1 MIDILSLSYEDLEK
15 QILQLGLPKYRVAQ
29 IVQWLGRGCRSFRE
43 MTNLPNDLRNLL
55 SEHFYLFEPKL
66 LRKQVSKEDG
76 TMKFLWGLSDDNSV
90 ETVFMRYRYGNSVC
104 ISSQVGC
111 RQGCAF
117 CASTLGGLVRSL
129 TAGEMYDEVLFTEQ
143 AAADTVSNIVLMGI
157 GEPFDNYDNVIS
169 FLRMISRAD
178 MRNIGL
184 RHITVSTCGIPDK
197 IVKLAGEHLP
207 ITLSVSLHAP
217 DDETRSRIMPSNRG
231 VDAVM
236 QACEYYL
243 KTTGR
248 RISFEY
254 AMIGGV
260 NDSLSQAEQLAVLA
274 KQIGAHVNL
283 IPLNYVK
290 ERGLLPSSS
299 AVITSFQDV
308 LTNKGVNVTVRRRL
322 GSDIDASCGQLRR
335 KHSTES

>member
-1 MIDILSLSYEDLEK
+1 MNLLSLPLDEIEN
-15 QILQLGLPKYRVAQ
+15 QILQLDLPKYRVSQ
-29 IVQWLGRGCRSFRE
+29 IMQWLSRGCRNFDE
-43 MTNLPNDLRNLL
+43 MTNLPQNLRKQL
-55 SEHFYLFEPKL
+55 SEQYELFAPQL
-66 LRKQVSKEDG
+66 LRKQVSAEDG
-76 TMKFLWGLSDDNSV
+76 TMKFLWGLTDGHSV
-90 ETVFMRYRYGNSVC
+90 ETVLMRYHYGNSVC

-129 TAGEMYDEVLFTEQ
+129 SAFEMYDEVLFTERISGLQ
-143 AAADTVSNIVLMGI
+143 VSNIVLMGI
-157 GEPFDNYDNVIS
+157 GEPLDNYDQVIS
-169 FLRMISRAD
+169 FLRMINSAD

-184 RHITVSTCGIPDK
+184 RHITLSTCGIPEK
-197 IVKLAGEHLP
+197 MKMLADEHLP

-236 QACEYYL
+236 QACSYYIR
-243 KTTGR
+243 TTGR

-254 AMIGGV
+254 AMINGV
-260 NDSLSQAEQLAVLA
+260 NDSLWQAERLTTLA

-283 IPLNYVK
+283 IPLNYVE
-290 ERGLLPSSS
+290 ERNLQPSSA
-299 AVITSFQDV
+299 AVVASFRDA
-308 LTNKGVNVTVRRRL
+308 LTKNGVNVTVRRRL

-335 KHSTES
+335 RYSSER